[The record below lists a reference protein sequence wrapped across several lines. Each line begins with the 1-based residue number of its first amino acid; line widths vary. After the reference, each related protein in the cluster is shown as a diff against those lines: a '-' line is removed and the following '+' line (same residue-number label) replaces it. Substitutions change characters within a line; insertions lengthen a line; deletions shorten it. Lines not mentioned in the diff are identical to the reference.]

1 MPKTKMGDVVIVL
14 PGIMGSILHNKEG
27 VCIWGSSLGV
37 AGNVLLDKFRS
48 AFGIPGESLQ
58 QLELKADDSEFDFA
72 PDGVQPKGIMKF
84 PYWAMPLH
92 IILDDYQK
100 LSETLT
106 DYFDVV
112 PGKNYFEFAYDWRR
126 DNRINARRLERFVN
140 HSLHNWRTDPKGNPE
155 AKVILLGHSMGGL
168 VARYYLEVLG
178 GREYCK
184 ALFTFATPHRG
195 SVESIESLA
204 NGTKFAGINLDAVV
218 RSFPSN
224 YQLLPIYPVIKIGD
238 QYERI
243 AEASIALPNIDKA
256 KAVDALNFHHEI
268 RDAVK
273 QRSSGGY
280 STIPIVGTKQ
290 DTKQSAVL
298 DENGKI
304 QIGFDM
310 PARLLSEG
318 GEAVF
323 GRGDGTVPYL
333 SAIPIELT
341 TEYRQTYIAERHGS
355 VQNHGQ
361 VLDQVC
367 TLMAAMQVRG
377 AENFQNPGIDEVAKD
392 SAAIS
397 LEVNDL
403 YSAAEVVELR
413 AKIIDSTADFGK
425 LRAKITSAS
434 DESIPTQRVE
444 FQEHSGQWISHLEN
458 LLPGLYRVEVNT
470 ENKGASAPG
479 SVNGLF
485 AVIA

>member
-14 PGIMGSILHNKEG
+14 PGIMGSVLCNREG
-27 VCIWGSSLGV
+27 KGIWEVSAQTFLRAATSLG
-37 AGNVLLDKFRS
+37 K
-48 AFGIPGESLQ
+48 SLQ
-58 QLELKADDSEFDFA
+58 QLELKEDDPDSEFA
-72 PDGVQPKGIMKF
+72 PDGVQPMGIMKF
-84 PYWAMPLH
+84 PYWAMPVH
-92 IILDDYQK
+92 TILDDYRK

-140 HSLHNWRTDPKGNPE
+140 DRLHNWRTDPKGNAE

-178 GREYCK
+178 GKEHCK

-195 SVESIESLA
+195 SVDSIESLA
-204 NGTKFAGINLDAVV
+204 NGQKVAGINLDAVV
-218 RSFPSN
+218 RSFPSI
-224 YQLLPIYPVIKIGD
+224 YQLLPIYPVIKID
-238 QYERI
+238 AQYERI

-256 KAVDALNFHHEI
+256 KAADALKFHHEI
-268 RDAVK
+268 RDAVNAVK
-273 QRSSGGY
+273 PGSSGGY
-280 STIPIVGTKQ
+280 SMIPIVGTKQ
-290 DTKQSAVL
+290 KTKQSAVL

-304 QIGFDM
+304 QIGFGM
-310 PARLLSEG
+310 PAGLLSEG
-318 GEAVF
+318 GEVVF

-341 TEYRQTYIAERHGS
+341 TEYRQTYVAERHGS

-361 VLDQVC
+361 VLDQVW

-377 AENFQNPGIDEVAKD
+377 AENFQNPGIDEVAQG

-397 LEVNDL
+397 LEVDDL
-403 YSAAEVVELR
+403 YSAEEVVELR

-425 LRAKITSAS
+425 LKARITSAS
-434 DESIPTQRVE
+434 DESIPTRRVE
-444 FQEHSGQWISHLEN
+444 FQEQGGKWILHLEN
-458 LLPGLYRVEVNT
+458 LPPGVYRAEVNT
-470 ENKGASAPG
+470 EKKGGGAPSG
-479 SVNGLF
+479 VHGLF

>member
-1 MPKTKMGDVVIVL
+1 MPKAKMGDVVIVL
-14 PGIMGSILHNKEG
+14 PGIMGSVLHNREG
-27 VCIWGSSLGV
+27 RGIWEV
-37 AGNVLLDKFRS
+37 S
-48 AFGIPGESLQ
+48 AQTFLSAAARHLGESLQ
-58 QLELKADDSEFDFA
+58 RLELKEDDPDSEFA
-72 PDGVQPKGIMKF
+72 PDGVQPMGIMKF
-84 PYWAMPLH
+84 PYWAMPVR
-92 IILDDYQK
+92 IFLDDYRK

-140 HSLHNWRTDPKGNPE
+140 DSLHNWRTDPKGNPE

-310 PARLLSEG
+310 PAGLLSEG

-377 AENFQNPGIDEVAKD
+377 TENFQNPGIDKVAKDKVAKD

-434 DESIPTQRVE
+434 DESIPTRRVE
-444 FQEHSGQWISHLEN
+444 FQEHSGQWILHLEN
-458 LLPGLYRVEVNT
+458 LPPGLYRAEVNT
-470 ENKGASAPG
+470 ENKGAGAPG